1 LIHLQRDELR
11 GFVFKSKRAVDRTA
25 QVIKNI
31 LRNKMQSENK
41 KQFRPKQHFK
51 HRDDRLLDLQ
61 KSIISKISKTKD
73 DTLIKFYLHQV
84 HRISQQRL
92 ELRKRG
98 AA

>member
-1 LIHLQRDELR
+1 
-11 GFVFKSKRAVDRTA
+11 
-25 QVIKNI
+25 
-31 LRNKMQSENK
+31 MQSENK
-41 KQFRPKQHFK
+41 KLFRPKQQFR

-61 KSIISKISKTKD
+61 KSITYKISKAKD

-84 HRISQQRL
+84 HRISQERL